1 MELANRG
8 KPVRRPTLR
17 WIGLAAAL
25 LLFLCSLLAI
35 CSAPTT
41 LLWFA
46 AIVVGEWGH
55 FAVIPALLVA
65 VLCARADRLS
75 AAAALLALL
84 AAVLFASPTIRAL
97 RIPRTLPANCTSA
110 FGAAANANGRARPLN
125 IVDLFRGVPTHRV
138 RVTEHVYATDG
149 SKQLKLDLYQ
159 AEHSSVPQPV
169 IVMIHGGSWNGGNKE
184 Q

>member
-25 LLFLCSLLAI
+25 LLFLCSLLAV

-46 AIVVGEWGH
+46 AIAVGEWGH

-65 VLCARADRLS
+65 VLCARADRVS
-75 AAAALLALL
+75 ATAALLALIG
-84 AAVLFASPTIRAL
+84 AVLFASPTIRAL
-97 RIPRTLPANCTSA
+97 RIARTLPARCTAA
-110 FGAAANANGRARPLN
+110 FGATANANGRARPLN
-125 IVDLFRGVPTHRV
+125 ILDLFRGVPTEGI
-138 RVTEHVYATDG
+138 RVTEHVYASDG
-149 SKQLKLDLYQ
+149 GKQLKLDLYQ
-159 AEHSSVPQPV
+159 PEEA
-169 IVMIHGGSWNGGNKE
+169 
-184 Q
+184 